1 MKQYSFLI
9 ENNQTISRTV
19 KSAHQFGYRYW
30 KSGRRDEDNKNGW
43 THVYRTKKDEEGNS
57 KIKRIMKKFSKKKK
71 DKEDEEL

>member
-43 THVYRTKKDEEGNS
+43 THVYRTKKDKEGNS